1 MKLFPNKYYIQIYSY
16 QCNKLPEIKELE
28 KFDKLKCVISYPFF
42 NNEYDLEIDIKDDKS
57 IENILVQIC
66 NKYREIYENAEINKE
81 QWFHPLEVLYIED
94 IDLDTETGEIRLHV
108 CS

>member
-42 NNEYDLEIDIKDDKS
+42 NNEYDLEIDIKDDK
-57 IENILVQIC
+57 
-66 NKYREIYENAEINKE
+66 A
-81 QWFHPLEVLYIED
+81 
-94 IDLDTETGEIRLHV
+94 
-108 CS
+108 